1 MCCFLFFF
9 ISSSLYFVS
18 FHQSF
23 VLYSCVPTDTKQIT
37 KMQVEM
43 RRISTNIEQLIFVN
57 EYKTAGE
64 RMVDNDDDDDD
75 KMNKPVLFVF
85 FIQQSIYL
93 SN

>member
-1 MCCFLFFF
+1 
-9 ISSSLYFVS
+9 
-18 FHQSF
+18 
-23 VLYSCVPTDTKQIT
+23 
-37 KMQVEM
+37 M

-64 RMVDNDDDDDD
+64 RMVDNDDDDD